1 MSKVAKNLEVKVVSV
16 SQHKNR
22 GTVTLAVSP
31 TEVAAN
37 GNTPARLIAE
47 AAVSFEFKNPSE
59 VSEFLF
65 GDEYTV
71 TLTKKTK

>member
-1 MSKVAKNLEVKVVSV
+1 MSKVVKNLEVKVASV
-16 SQHKNR
+16 SQQKNR
-22 GTVTLAVSP
+22 GTVTLAVNP

-37 GNTPARLIAE
+37 GNAPARLVAE
-47 AAVSFEFKNPSE
+47 AAVTFDFKNPTE
-59 VSEFLF
+59 VSEFAF